1 MKCKPWWSDEI
12 FSLVRMDAM
21 DVDGE
26 AAAQSPPSAELAS
39 PHEETEGEANPAA
52 VPASIAATA
61 TNISSQNTVASS
73 TVSEEEKKRREKE
86 EVESLLGRPD
96 SVMNPN
102 LVDVLRRYLVLS
114 H

>member
-1 MKCKPWWSDEI
+1 
-12 FSLVRMDAM
+12 MDAM

-26 AAAQSPPSAELAS
+26 AAAQSPPSAELATFS